1 MERVRTAR
9 LELATE
15 RRGTGDP
22 VLFVSGTGGDLRKRP
37 NVLDGPLAE
46 AFEVLAYDQRGLG
59 RSAHPPGD
67 WTMGAYADDAAAL
80 LDAVGWDAVPV
91 VGVSFGGMV
100 AQELALR
107 HPDRVRALVLCC
119 TSAGGAGG
127 ASWPL
132 HELAALPDAERERLQ
147 LELSDRRMDAAWQAA
162 HPERVERILAQQR
175 AQAAIGA
182 GEPGRAEGAARQLE
196 ARRRHDSWDR
206 LPSLRVPTLVCAGR
220 HDGIAPPENAEA
232 LAARIPGAELR
243 WFDGG
248 HLFLLQDRS
257 AWPAIVAWLRSRG
270 RA

>member
-1 MERVRTAR
+1 VERIRTAR

-15 RRGTGDP
+15 RRGTGAP
-22 VLFVSGTGGDLRKRP
+22 VLFLSGTGGDLRKTP
-37 NVLDGPLAE
+37 SVLDGPLAE
-46 AFEVLAYDQRGLG
+46 AFEVLTYDQRGLG
-59 RSAHPPGD
+59 RSAHPPGA
-67 WTMGAYADDAAAL
+67 WTMAGYADDAAAL
-80 LDAVGWDAVPV
+80 LDAVGWDACAV

-107 HPDRVRALVLCC
+107 HPQRVRALVLCC
-119 TSAGGAGG
+119 TSPGGAGG

-132 HELAALPDAERERLQ
+132 HELAALPEGERERLQ
-147 LELSDRRMDAAWQAA
+147 LELSDRRMDAVWQQAN
-162 HPERVERILAQQR
+162 PERVERLLAQQR
-175 AQAAIGA
+175 VQAAIGA

-196 ARRRHDSWDR
+196 ARRHHDVWDR
-206 LPSLRVPTLVCAGR
+206 LPSLRIPTLVCAGR

-257 AWPAIVAWLRSRG
+257 AWPAIVAWLR
-270 RA
+270 

>member
-1 MERVRTAR
+1 MERIRTAR

-22 VLFVSGTGGDLRKRP
+22 VLCVSGTGGDLRKRP
-37 NVLDGPLAE
+37 NVLDSPLADS
-46 AFEVLAYDQRGLG
+46 FEVLAYDQRGLG

-67 WTMGAYADDAAAL
+67 WSMADYADDAAAL
-80 LDAVGWDAVPV
+80 LDAVGREACAV

-107 HPDRVRALVLCC
+107 HPARVRALVLCC

-127 ASWPL
+127 TSWPL
-132 HELAALPDAERERLQ
+132 HELAALAEGERERLQ
-147 LELSDRRMDAAWQAA
+147 LELSDRRMDAAWQQAN
-162 HPERVERILAQQR
+162 PERVERILAQQR

-196 ARRRHDSWDR
+196 ARRHHDVWDR

-243 WFDGG
+243 WFEGG

-257 AWPAIVAWLRSRG
+257 AWPTIVAWLR
-270 RA
+270 